1 MWKYLNMWKKDKN
14 KKTKREIKEITYEE
28 IRNDYIIIDVRSR
41 KEYKEGHING
51 AINIPLSNIKDEINK
66 FEKTEKILLYCQSG
80 LRSKKGAKMLESLGY
95 KEIYNL
101 TGGIEN
107 I

>member
-14 KKTKREIKEITYEE
+14 QKTKREIKEITYEE

-51 AINIPLSNIKDEINK
+51 AINIPLSNIKDEIN
-66 FEKTEKILLYCQSG
+66 TN
-80 LRSKKGAKMLESLGY
+80 Y
-95 KEIYNL
+95 KELYYL
-101 TGGIEN
+101 SSLPCH
-107 I
+107 